1 MSLVCG
7 GSVVTRSEYF
17 ATAADTG
24 GRVVVPCRCGALV
37 PFMLHHDAKTAPGV
51 RVEPSGRAVA
61 VVANAF
67 PLPAGSIEHGGS
79 CPGATA
85 ECRNCYAAGLESW
98 APGFRRGASA
108 NLAGLQHLYG
118 CGGVRAVGDALADL
132 VRVSERAQ
140 RARGVGRPAFRW
152 HSDGDVFADWYARA
166 IVRAVNATPGVE
178 HWAYTRSL
186 GMVRHL
192 VRARGLSL
200 YVSADREN
208 LIAAGR
214 VAARYGVPVA
224 LLATDPA
231 DAAAL
236 WARLGASV
244 PGSVEQRPTLCP
256 AAGRWVNDGV
266 DAPAHVVGADGRRA
280 SARKGAAGVGAC
292 IACRVCLPSGSRRPV
307 TFLVHG
313 GQARGNS
320 GGRLGAAVTV
330 RLRDRVAVVS

>member
-1 MSLVCG
+1 
-7 GSVVTRSEYF
+7 
-17 ATAADTG
+17 
-24 GRVVVPCRCGALV
+24 VPCRCGALV

-67 PLPAGSIEHGGS
+67 PLPAGPLDVGGS
-79 CPGATA
+79 CLGVTS

-108 NLAGLQHLYG
+108 NLAGLRHLYG
-118 CGGVRAVGDALADL
+118 CGGVAAVASALVEL
-132 VRVSERAQ
+132 VRTSERAQ
-140 RARGVGRPAFRW
+140 RARGVVRPAFRW

-166 IVRAVNATPGVE
+166 IVRAVDATPGVE
-178 HWAYTRSL
+178 HWTYTRTLSAVAIL
-186 GMVRHL
+186 K
-192 VRARGLSL
+192 RARGLSL

-208 LIAAGR
+208 LLRAGR
-214 VAARYGVPVA
+214 VAARHGVPVA

-244 PGSVEQRPTLCP
+244 PGAVSDRPTVCP

-280 SARKGAAGVGAC
+280 SARRGAAGVGAC
-292 IACRVCLPSGSRRPV
+292 IACRVCLPSGSGRPV

-313 GQARGNS
+313 GQARGSS

-330 RLRDRVAVVS
+330 RRRDVAVTL